1 MSASNVVDV
10 HTFLDARPIGRQQ
23 WRVIVLGLLI
33 LVLDGFDTMMMG
45 FIAPALIQDWG
56 LQRQVLG
63 PLMMSGLVGLSLGSL
78 CAGPLADRLGR
89 RWVIILSVAFFG
101 FWSLACAF
109 AQDLTMLTLARLL
122 TGVGLGA
129 TMPNITTLLAECAP
143 LRRRSTLV
151 TSTWCGFGLGGALG
165 GLLSEYLIEDY
176 GWQAVFVA
184 GGVLPLLLAVALL
197 ALLPESLRFMI
208 QAGKP
213 QAQIV
218 AAINALAPGTADAR
232 TQAISTEHSDL
243 GKARQGLGSVL
254 KGPYRLGSLMI
265 WLAMFAGFLN
275 LYLLSNWLP
284 ITAQSAGMTLSQAA
298 LIGAVLQLGGAVG
311 DFSVGLKMDRWE
323 QNNVVSL
330 MFAGSA
336 AMSLLIAIWAGHAW
350 ALYVLVFSLGYFMM
364 SANAGCF
371 ALATNF
377 YPTAIRA
384 TGVSWVFGIGRTGA
398 ILGAGAGALMM
409 GWNWSITHIFLFL
422 CLPSLIAVIAIQCKR
437 LHALRGPSTTAVSNV
452 PDDER

>member
-1 MSASNVVDV
+1 MAASNVVDV

-23 WRVIVLGLLI
+23 WVVIVLGLLI

-56 LQRQVLG
+56 LQRHVLG
-63 PLMMSGLVGLSLGSL
+63 PLMMSGLAGLALGSL
-78 CAGPLADRLGR
+78 IAGPLADRFGR
-89 RWVIILSVAFFG
+89 RWVIIVSVAFFG
-101 FWSLACAF
+101 LWSLACAF

-122 TGVGLGA
+122 TGIGLGA

-151 TSTWCGFGLGGALG
+151 TSTWCGFALGGATAG
-165 GLLSEYLIEDY
+165 ILSEHLIADF
-176 GWQAVFVA
+176 GWRAVFVA
-184 GGVLPLLLAVALL
+184 GGVMPLALALLLLL
-197 ALLPESLRFMI
+197 LLPESLRFMI
-208 QAGKP
+208 QAK
-213 QAQIV
+213 QSKTRIV
-218 AAINALAPGTADAR
+218 TAINALVPGLADKQTR
-232 TQAISTEHSDL
+232 VISTEHSEL
-243 GKARQGLGSVL
+243 TVTAGGIRNLL
-254 KGPYRLGSLMI
+254 KQPYRMGTVMI
-265 WLAMFAGFLN
+265 WVAMFMGFLN

-284 ITAQSAGMTLSQAA
+284 ITAQSAGLSLSQAA
-298 LIGAVLQLGGAVG
+298 ILGAMLQLGGAVG

-323 QNNVVSL
+323 QNNVISL

-336 AMSLLIAIWAGHAW
+336 FMSALIAYALDSVGM
-350 ALYVLVFSLGYFMM
+350 LYVMVFLLGYFMM

-371 ALATNF
+371 ALAANF

-398 ILGAGAGALMM
+398 ILGAGLGAVMM

-422 CLPSLIAVIAIQCKR
+422 CLPSLIAMIAIQYKR
-437 LHALRGPSTTAVSNV
+437 SGARTVRVA
-452 PDDER
+452 ER

>member
-1 MSASNVVDV
+1 MSPSNVVDV

-23 WRVIVLGLLI
+23 WLVIGLGLLI

-45 FIAPALIQDWG
+45 FIAPALVQDWG
-56 LQRQVLG
+56 LQRHVLG

-78 CAGPLADRLGR
+78 FAGPLADRFGR
-89 RWVIILSVAFFG
+89 RVVIIASVAFFG
-101 FWSLACAF
+101 FWSLACAL
-109 AQDLTMLTLARLL
+109 AQDLTMLTVARLL

-151 TSTWCGFGLGGALG
+151 TSTWCGFAFGGAMG
-165 GLLSEYLIEDY
+165 GVLSEYLIEDY

-184 GGVLPLLLAVALL
+184 GGLMPLVLALVLAM
-197 ALLPESLRFMI
+197 LLPESLRYMI
-208 QAGKP
+208 QAKQP
-213 QAQIV
+213 QARIV
-218 AAINALAPGTADAR
+218 AAINALAPGAANLHTR
-232 TQAISTEHSDL
+232 VVSSEHSGL
-243 GKARQGLGSVL
+243 VAVRQGVGSLVR
-254 KGPYRLGSLMI
+254 GPYRLGTLMI
-265 WLAMFAGFLN
+265 WVAMFAGFLN

-284 ITAQSAGMTLSQAA
+284 ITAQSAGMSLSQAA
-298 LIGAVLQLGGAVG
+298 IIGAVLQLGGAVG

-336 AMSLLIAIWAGHAW
+336 VVSVLIALWADGAL
-350 ALYVLVFSLGYFMM
+350 ALYVLVFCLGYCMM

-371 ALATNF
+371 ALAANF

-398 ILGAGAGALMM
+398 ILGAGAGAVMM
-409 GWNWSITHIFLFL
+409 GWNWSITQIFLFL
-422 CLPSLIAVIAIQCKR
+422 CVPALGAVIAIQCKR
-437 LHALRGPSTTAVSNV
+437 LVASRALGAVSG
-452 PDDER
+452 